1 MNQKTNRIVAG
12 IALLFSVAVAAAHF
26 VWVLCAGQSIDGQGF
41 LFAALGYG
49 LPIAVFALAHN
60 LLRKE
65 TPRWS
70 VSDGVFGG
78 VFLILYLSM
87 AICVTAVGLSK
98 GIYYA
103 FYNLPLLYLCAF
115 VCLGIAWGTIRMR
128 PRTDASAAKKVLFVL
143 PLAALC
149 AMVVHV
155 VILGAA
161 EYIRFVSASTLP
173 ATSAPWWT
181 LPLLVAAIYLLAALV
196 LFALYALSRAVS
208 RKRATR

>member
-1 MNQKTNRIVAG
+1 MNQKTNRIVSAV
-12 IALLFSVAVAAAHF
+12 ALSFSVAVAAAHF
-26 VWVLCAGQSIDGQGF
+26 VWVLCAGQPVDGQGF

-49 LPIAVFALAHN
+49 LPIAVFALARN

-65 TPRWS
+65 TPRWRI
-70 VSDGVFGG
+70 SDSVFGG
-78 VFLILYLSM
+78 AFLVLYLSM

-98 GIYYA
+98 GIYDA

-115 VCLGIAWGTIRMR
+115 VCLGIAWGAVRMR
-128 PRTDASAAKKVLFVL
+128 PRADASAANKVLFAL

-149 AMVVHV
+149 AMIVHAAV
-155 VILGAA
+155 LGAA
-161 EYIRFVSASTLP
+161 EYMRFVSDSTLP

-196 LFALYALSRAVS
+196 LFALYAVSRAVS
-208 RKRATR
+208 RRRAV

>member
-1 MNQKTNRIVAG
+1 MNQKTNRIVSAV
-12 IALLFSVAVAAAHF
+12 ALSFSVAVAAAHF
-26 VWVLCAGQSIDGQGF
+26 VWVLCAGQSVDGQGF

-49 LPIAVFALAHN
+49 LPIAVFALARN

-70 VSDGVFGG
+70 VSDSVFGG
-78 VFLILYLSM
+78 AFLLFYLSM

-128 PRTDASAAKKVLFVL
+128 PRADASAANKVLFAL

-149 AMVVHV
+149 AMIVHAAV
-155 VILGAA
+155 LGAA
-161 EYIRFVSASTLP
+161 EYMRFVSASPLP
-173 ATSAPWWT
+173 AASAPWWT
-181 LPLLVAAIYLLAALV
+181 LPLLVSVIYLFAALV
-196 LFALYALSRAVS
+196 LFALYAVSRAVS
-208 RKRATR
+208 RRRAV

>member
-12 IALLFSVAVAAAHF
+12 IALMFSVAVAAAHF
-26 VWVLCAGQSIDGQGF
+26 VWVLCAGQSVDGQGF

-78 VFLILYLSM
+78 VFLLFYLSM
-87 AICVTAVGLSK
+87 AVCVTAVGLSK

-115 VCLGIAWGTIRMR
+115 VCLGIAWGTVRMR
-128 PRTDASAAKKVLFVL
+128 PRADASAANKVLFAL
-143 PLAALC
+143 PLSALC

-161 EYIRFVSASTLP
+161 EYIRFVSASPLP

-181 LPLLVAAIYLLAALV
+181 IPLLVAAIYLLAALI
-196 LFALYALSRAVS
+196 LFALYAVSRAVS
-208 RKRATR
+208 RKRAV